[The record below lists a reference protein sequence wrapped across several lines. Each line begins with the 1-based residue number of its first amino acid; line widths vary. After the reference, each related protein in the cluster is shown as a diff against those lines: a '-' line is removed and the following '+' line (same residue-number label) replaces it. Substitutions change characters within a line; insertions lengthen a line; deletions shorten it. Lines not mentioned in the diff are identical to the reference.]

1 MLDCIEDEHDSGRGK
16 PIDIEYLLT
25 NVIPSILNVSG
36 RIKPACFA
44 STMLITL
51 SIEHPF
57 LQGRGF
63 VFASQYAK
71 LLPLDSAGRYLDA
84 AIQVVEATEAG
95 IPVKISAVKA
105 VHK

>member
-1 MLDCIEDEHDSGRGK
+1 VLDCIEDEHDSGRGK

-36 RIKPACFA
+36 RTKSACF
-44 STMLITL
+44 STILITFPL
-51 SIEHPF
+51 EHPF

-71 LLPLDSAGRYLDA
+71 LLPLDSAGQYLDA

>member
-1 MLDCIEDEHDSGRGK
+1 MLLSG
-16 PIDIEYLLT
+16 
-25 NVIPSILNVSG
+25 
-36 RIKPACFA
+36 F
-44 STMLITL
+44 
-51 SIEHPF
+51 PF

-71 LLPLDSAGRYLDA
+71 LLPDQLAGQYLDA
-84 AIQVVEATEAG
+84 SVQVIEATEAG